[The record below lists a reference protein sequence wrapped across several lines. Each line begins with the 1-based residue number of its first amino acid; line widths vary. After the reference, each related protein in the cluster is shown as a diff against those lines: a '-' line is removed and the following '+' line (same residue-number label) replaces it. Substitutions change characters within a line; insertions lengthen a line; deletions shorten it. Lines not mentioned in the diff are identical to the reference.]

1 MLMSPLTVAA
11 RHAAAATTRG
21 VVVAPR
27 ALTTSGAV
35 AAAALNVHAS
45 AAAGFTRAT
54 VAPYEQGRP
63 EWEPAQIEL
72 ALRESGLLAGA
83 RAAAAGPDGRF
94 PARPFVEIGA
104 GTGKSTRP
112 LYSVLQARCA
122 PGAHPRLVCVEPS
135 DLSAELAAALPGATF
150 VRAVAEDMAAL
161 PTGSVSGVACFQAF
175 HWFANAAAVAEI
187 HRLLAPGAPLV
198 LAWNTRDAGAGPAM
212 AALEAA
218 IDAVYDAEPVPTPR
232 QHTGEWRRAFDG
244 GASARLF
251 GPLHHLPLPRAGGGH
266 AGSEDDI
273 VAWALSIS
281 VVAKLPPDAQAGVA
295 ERVRAAVR
303 LPSMPRLAPAPDG
316 TPRYLVPMRSDC
328 WWTTKLLQ

>member
-1 MLMSPLTVAA
+1 MLVSPQLLGAGRRALATSG
-11 RHAAAATTRG
+11 AAAA
-21 VVVAPR
+21 
-27 ALTTSGAV
+27 
-35 AAAALNVHAS
+35 AAQLNVHSS

-83 RAAAAGPDGRF
+83 AADGRF

-112 LYSVLQARCA
+112 LYSVLQSRCA

-135 DLSAELAAALPGATF
+135 ELSAELAAALPGATF

-161 PTGSVSGVACFQAF
+161 PSGSVSGVACFQAF
-175 HWFANAAAVAEI
+175 HWFANAAAVREI
-187 HRLLAPGAPLV
+187 HRVLAPSAPLLV
-198 LAWNTRDAGAGPAM
+198 AWNTRDAGAGPAM

-244 GASARLF
+244 AGGLF
-251 GPLHHLPLPRAGGGH
+251 GPLRHLPLPRTGGGH
-266 AGSEDDI
+266 VGTEDDI

-281 VVAKLPPDAQAGVA
+281 VVAKLPPDAQAVVA

-303 LPSMPRLAPAPDG
+303 LPSMPRAPADAAAPG
-316 TPRYLVPMRSDC
+316 GKPLYLVPMRSDC
-328 WWTTKLLQ
+328 WWTTKLL